1 MVCVGGRYQLLGEL
15 GRGGT
20 STVFLAVDTVL
31 HKQWAVKE
39 TLLQGD
45 EKYRQLIL
53 QSLRAEVEVLK
64 ECDHPAIPRIVDFFE
79 ENGRAYAVRDYVK
92 GRSLKSIVDEQGLQD
107 AQTVRDWGMQLC
119 AVLAYLHSH
128 YPPILYG
135 DLKPSHVMIADDGS
149 VRLIDFGAAT
159 QLYTHSGALDLRTI
173 EQPDARFATP
183 RFTAP
188 EVMNQS
194 SSLSAS
200 SDVYAIGMTLRYA
213 LLPNEMSNAH
223 LRTTSSSTNRILTE
237 QLISVLA
244 TATALKPSQRYQDC
258 EAMFSALQSC
268 GSVSNQLSK
277 SYRSSKSSKSSR
289 AHSLIHKRNR
299 NKEHYR
305 HNRRN
310 QNSKSSKHFQKYG
323 SCLEKYAWL
332 NEKHGVAI
340 VISCVIA
347 VLSILLFSCLGALS
361 SNAATKQANQN
372 SAPKTAAPTEHT
384 AKSSAESSAEPS
396 DGSSAATK
404 KHKQNNAIERIK
416 ADYNSYI
423 RLAERE
429 SSADVACRYIVR
441 AMQLQNDMLQKNYI
455 KKISF
460 KPLHTLLEIQ
470 LADQQW
476 SASEEKSFMNLLNKY
491 EKQLRENTKDWVN
504 LTGAVGKAYWYYFA
518 GFSGKVSAMER
529 LSRMRVAQAWFIEAQ
544 KYKKEEVEKDNSSLT
559 SASEK
564 IGNNLSEQH
573 AFSIYIAIADGYARL
588 VDVAQDSPSLA
599 KYQQYARQLQQLVTM
614 AQQEKNDV
622 LRVDTGE
629 LVLQSLHS
637 WLRMF
642 RESGFSKQESKQLC
656 EDAHSLLE
664 EAHVSNEDVQ
674 SGRKIALESVKQI
687 LDEINNAFSQNQ

>member
-128 YPPILYG
+128 HPPILYG

-159 QLYTHSGALDLRTI
+159 QLYTHAGALDLRTI

-213 LLPNEMSNAH
+213 LLPNEMSNAR
-223 LRTTSSSTNRILTE
+223 LQATSSGANRILTE

-268 GSVSNQLSK
+268 GSVRNQLSK
-277 SYRSSKSSKSSR
+277 SSKSSKSSR
-289 AHSLIHKRNR
+289 ARSRDHKRNR
-299 NKEHYR
+299 NKEHYK

-372 SAPKTAAPTEHT
+372 SVSKAAATN
-384 AKSSAESSAEPS
+384 AVSNAVSSAESSA
-396 DGSSAATK
+396 AAK

-544 KYKKEEVEKDNSSLT
+544 KYKKEEVEKDDSSLT

-637 WLRMF
+637 WIRMF
-642 RESGFSKQESKQLC
+642 RESGLSKQESKQLC
-656 EDAHSLLE
+656 EDAHNLLE

-687 LDEINNAFSQNQ
+687 LDEINNAFAQNQ

>member
-128 YPPILYG
+128 HPPILYG

-159 QLYTHSGALDLRTI
+159 QLYTHAGALDLRTI

-213 LLPNEMSNAH
+213 LLPNEMSNAR
-223 LRTTSSSTNRILTE
+223 LQTTSSGANRILTE

-268 GSVSNQLSK
+268 GSVRNQLSK
-277 SYRSSKSSKSSR
+277 SSKGSKSSR
-289 AHSLIHKRNR
+289 ARSRDHKRNR
-299 NKEHYR
+299 NKEHYK

-323 SCLEKYAWL
+323 SFLEKYAWL

-372 SAPKTAAPTEHT
+372 SVSKTDATNAEST
-384 AKSSAESSAEPS
+384 AVSSAEPS
-396 DGSSAATK
+396 VAAK

-544 KYKKEEVEKDNSSLT
+544 KYKKEEVEKDDSSLT

-637 WLRMF
+637 WIRMF
-642 RESGFSKQESKQLC
+642 RESGLSKQESKQLC
-656 EDAHSLLE
+656 EDAHNLLE

-687 LDEINNAFSQNQ
+687 LDEINNAFAQNQ

>member
-159 QLYTHSGALDLRTI
+159 QLYTHAGALDLRTI

-213 LLPNEMSNAH
+213 LLPNEISNAR
-223 LRTTSSSTNRILTE
+223 LQTTSSGANRILTE

-268 GSVSNQLSK
+268 GSVRNQL
-277 SYRSSKSSKSSR
+277 SKSSKSSR
-289 AHSLIHKRNR
+289 ARSRDNKRNR
-299 NKEHYR
+299 NKEHYK

-372 SAPKTAAPTEHT
+372 SVSKAAATNAESN
-384 AKSSAESSAEPS
+384 AVSSAGSSGGSSAEASV
-396 DGSSAATK
+396 AAK

-637 WLRMF
+637 WIRMF
-642 RESGFSKQESKQLC
+642 RESGLSKQESKQLC
-656 EDAHSLLE
+656 EDAHNLLE

-674 SGRKIALESVKQI
+674 AGRKIALESVKQI
-687 LDEINNAFSQNQ
+687 LDEINNAFAQNQ

>member
-159 QLYTHSGALDLRTI
+159 QLYTHAGALDLRTI

-213 LLPNEMSNAH
+213 LLPNEMSNAR
-223 LRTTSSSTNRILTE
+223 LQTTSSGANRILTE

-268 GSVSNQLSK
+268 GSVRNQL
-277 SYRSSKSSKSSR
+277 SKSSKSSR
-289 AHSLIHKRNR
+289 ARSRDNKRNR
-299 NKEHYR
+299 NKEHYK

-372 SAPKTAAPTEHT
+372 SVSKAAATNAESN
-384 AKSSAESSAEPS
+384 AVSSAGSSGGSSAESSA
-396 DGSSAATK
+396 AAK
-404 KHKQNNAIERIK
+404 KHKKNNVIERIK

-544 KYKKEEVEKDNSSLT
+544 KYKKEEVEKDDSSLT

-637 WLRMF
+637 WIRMF
-642 RESGFSKQESKQLC
+642 RESGLSKQESKQLC
-656 EDAHSLLE
+656 EDAHNLLE

-687 LDEINNAFSQNQ
+687 LDEINNAFAQNQ

>member
-45 EKYRQLIL
+45 EKYRKLIL

-159 QLYTHSGALDLRTI
+159 QLYTHAGALDLRTI

-213 LLPNEMSNAH
+213 LLPNEMSNAR
-223 LRTTSSSTNRILTE
+223 LQTTSSGANRILTE

-268 GSVSNQLSK
+268 GSVRNQL
-277 SYRSSKSSKSSR
+277 SKSSKSSR
-289 AHSLIHKRNR
+289 ARSHDNKRNR
-299 NKEHYR
+299 NKEHYK

-323 SCLEKYAWL
+323 SYLEKYAWL

-372 SAPKTAAPTEHT
+372 SVSKAAATNAESN
-384 AKSSAESSAEPS
+384 AVSSAGSSGGSSAESSA
-396 DGSSAATK
+396 AAK
-404 KHKQNNAIERIK
+404 KHKKNNVIERIK

-544 KYKKEEVEKDNSSLT
+544 KYKKEEVEKDDSSLT

-637 WLRMF
+637 WIRMF
-642 RESGFSKQESKQLC
+642 RESGLSEQESKQLC
-656 EDAHSLLE
+656 EDAHNLLE

-674 SGRKIALESVKQI
+674 AGRKIALESVKQI
-687 LDEINNAFSQNQ
+687 LDEINNAFAQNQ

>member
-128 YPPILYG
+128 HPPILYG
-135 DLKPSHVMIADDGS
+135 DLKPSHVMIAEDGS

-159 QLYTHSGALDLRTI
+159 QLYTHAGALDLRTI

-213 LLPNEMSNAH
+213 LLPNEISNAR
-223 LRTTSSSTNRILTE
+223 LQTTSSGANRILTE

-268 GSVSNQLSK
+268 GSVRNQL
-277 SYRSSKSSKSSR
+277 SKSSKSSR
-289 AHSLIHKRNR
+289 ARSHDNKRNR
-299 NKEHYR
+299 NKEHYK

-372 SAPKTAAPTEHT
+372 SVSKAAATNAESN
-384 AKSSAESSAEPS
+384 AVSSA
-396 DGSSAATK
+396 GSSAAAK

-637 WLRMF
+637 WIRMF
-642 RESGFSKQESKQLC
+642 RESGLSKQESKQLC
-656 EDAHSLLE
+656 EDAHNLLE

-687 LDEINNAFSQNQ
+687 LDEINNAFAQNQ

>member
-128 YPPILYG
+128 HPPILYG

-159 QLYTHSGALDLRTI
+159 QLYTHAGALDLRTI

-213 LLPNEMSNAH
+213 LLPNEMSNAR
-223 LRTTSSSTNRILTE
+223 LQTTSSGANRILTE

-244 TATALKPSQRYQDC
+244 TATALKPSQRYHDC

-268 GSVSNQLSK
+268 GSVRNQLSK
-277 SYRSSKSSKSSR
+277 SSKSSKSSR
-289 AHSLIHKRNR
+289 ARSHDNKRNR
-299 NKEHYR
+299 NKEHYK

-372 SAPKTAAPTEHT
+372 SVSKTAATN
-384 AKSSAESSAEPS
+384 AESNAASSAEPS
-396 DGSSAATK
+396 VAEK

-441 AMQLQNDMLQKNYI
+441 AMQLQNDMLQKNYV

-544 KYKKEEVEKDNSSLT
+544 KYKKEEVEKDDSSLT

-637 WLRMF
+637 WIRMF
-642 RESGFSKQESKQLC
+642 RESGLSKQESKQLC
-656 EDAHSLLE
+656 EDAHNLLE

-687 LDEINNAFSQNQ
+687 LDEINNAFAQNQ

>member
-135 DLKPSHVMIADDGS
+135 DLKPSHVMIAEDGS

-159 QLYTHSGALDLRTI
+159 QLYTHAGALDLRTI

-188 EVMNQS
+188 EVMNQC

-213 LLPNEMSNAH
+213 LLPNEISNAR
-223 LRTTSSSTNRILTE
+223 LQTTSSGANRILTE

-268 GSVSNQLSK
+268 GSVRNQL
-277 SYRSSKSSKSSR
+277 SKSSKSSR
-289 AHSLIHKRNR
+289 ACSRDHKRNR
-299 NKEHYR
+299 NKEHYK

-372 SAPKTAAPTEHT
+372 SVSKAAATN
-384 AKSSAESSAEPS
+384 AVSSSKSSA
-396 DGSSAATK
+396 AAK
-404 KHKQNNAIERIK
+404 KHKKNNAIERIK

-564 IGNNLSEQH
+564 IGNNISEQH

-614 AQQEKNDV
+614 AQKDKNDV

-656 EDAHSLLE
+656 EDAHNLLE

-687 LDEINNAFSQNQ
+687 LDEINNVFAQNQ

>member
-159 QLYTHSGALDLRTI
+159 QLYTHAGALDLRTI

-213 LLPNEMSNAH
+213 LLPNEISNAR
-223 LRTTSSSTNRILTE
+223 LQTTSSGANRILTE

-244 TATALKPSQRYQDC
+244 TAIALKPSQRYQDC

-268 GSVSNQLSK
+268 GSVRNQL
-277 SYRSSKSSKSSR
+277 SKSSKSSR
-289 AHSLIHKRNR
+289 ARSRDHKRNR
-299 NKEHYR
+299 NKEHYK

-323 SCLEKYAWL
+323 SFLEKYAWL

-372 SAPKTAAPTEHT
+372 SVSKAAATN
-384 AKSSAESSAEPS
+384 AVSNAVSSAGSSGGSSAEASV
-396 DGSSAATK
+396 AAK

-441 AMQLQNDMLQKNYI
+441 AMQLQNDMLQKNYV

-544 KYKKEEVEKDNSSLT
+544 KYKKEEVEKDDSSLT

-637 WLRMF
+637 WIRMF
-642 RESGFSKQESKQLC
+642 RESGLSKQESKQLC
-656 EDAHSLLE
+656 EDAHNLLE

-674 SGRKIALESVKQI
+674 AGRKIALESVKQI
-687 LDEINNAFSQNQ
+687 LDEINNAFAQNQ

>member
-128 YPPILYG
+128 HPPILYG

-159 QLYTHSGALDLRTI
+159 QLYTHAGALDLRTI

-213 LLPNEMSNAH
+213 LLPNEMSNAR
-223 LRTTSSSTNRILTE
+223 LQTTSSGANRILTE

-244 TATALKPSQRYQDC
+244 TATALKPSQRYHDC

-268 GSVSNQLSK
+268 GSVRNQLSK
-277 SYRSSKSSKSSR
+277 SSKSSKSSR
-289 AHSLIHKRNR
+289 ARSHDNKRNR
-299 NKEHYR
+299 NKEHYK

-372 SAPKTAAPTEHT
+372 SVSKTDATNAEST
-384 AKSSAESSAEPS
+384 AVSSAEPS
-396 DGSSAATK
+396 VAAK

-544 KYKKEEVEKDNSSLT
+544 KYKKEEVEKDDSSLT

-637 WLRMF
+637 WIRMF
-642 RESGFSKQESKQLC
+642 RESGLSKQESKQLC
-656 EDAHSLLE
+656 EDAHNLLE

-687 LDEINNAFSQNQ
+687 LDEINNAFAQNQ

>member
-128 YPPILYG
+128 HPPILYG

-159 QLYTHSGALDLRTI
+159 QLYTHAGALDLRTI

-213 LLPNEMSNAH
+213 LLPNEMSNAR
-223 LRTTSSSTNRILTE
+223 LQATSSGANRILTE

-268 GSVSNQLSK
+268 GSVRNQLSK
-277 SYRSSKSSKSSR
+277 NSKSSKSSR
-289 AHSLIHKRNR
+289 ARSRDNKRNR
-299 NKEHYR
+299 NKEHYK

-372 SAPKTAAPTEHT
+372 SVSKTAATN
-384 AKSSAESSAEPS
+384 AVSSAGASAEPS
-396 DGSSAATK
+396 AAAK

-460 KPLHTLLEIQ
+460 KPLHALLEIQ

-637 WLRMF
+637 WIRMF
-642 RESGFSKQESKQLC
+642 RESGLSKQESKQLC
-656 EDAHSLLE
+656 EDAHNLLE

-687 LDEINNAFSQNQ
+687 LDEINNAFAQNQ